1 MDQPILQD
9 VGGLVVEIRLGE
21 SISVKHPFP
30 ALIVLKPVNL
40 MMKRNDIQ
48 EILSAGPPAFDMS
61 RVNLS
66 ELGLTRDDTGLG
78 RDPSPEIRA
87 LPASTTGG
95 TPGPYPFDSLQ
106 DNPLRFLLG
115 RRLIQSFKQFGF
127 LGFPL
132 PRIQGFGRLQKL
144 LGLRVLSAV
153 LESQKIQAL
162 HIGQDPVALS
172 PSLKHQGEVQI
183 QVLVDAKTSV
193 DIGFGYFEPIPAVL
207 DKAHFLS
214 LLGEVAS
221 VSSRTQARFQKIEE
235 GFVRSNLGEKVSG
248 LDNLG
253 ETAGNDGF
261 FQFQQFSDLLFRD
274 GDLPVCIEDLFCW

>member
-95 TPGPYPFDSLQ
+95 VSRQRKWDTLGPRVKRELE
-106 DNPLRFLLG
+106 
-115 RRLIQSFKQFGF
+115 
-127 LGFPL
+127 
-132 PRIQGFGRLQKL
+132 
-144 LGLRVLSAV
+144 GLR
-153 LESQKIQAL
+153 
-162 HIGQDPVALS
+162 G
-172 PSLKHQGEVQI
+172 
-183 QVLVDAKTSV
+183 
-193 DIGFGYFEPIPAVL
+193 
-207 DKAHFLS
+207 
-214 LLGEVAS
+214 
-221 VSSRTQARFQKIEE
+221 
-235 GFVRSNLGEKVSG
+235 
-248 LDNLG
+248 
-253 ETAGNDGF
+253 
-261 FQFQQFSDLLFRD
+261 
-274 GDLPVCIEDLFCW
+274 